1 MKRYVWPMA
10 AVLLLAVA
18 PCARAQS
25 TDQWVGLMATAV
37 EGVGQA
43 AGEAV
48 QGGSSLFVTATGH
61 AKLPSPIADAF
72 LLNIEGQSS
81 SAVEAS
87 RKHDERLKAARE
99 IAARFSIIIDIGTT
113 GYSREV
119 DQAAQ
124 RARNARVQAQIQAQ
138 GEARRAGA
146 TVPPV
151 NFDQSDIPEAFVV
164 RTGVRF
170 HSADP
175 TQLPA
180 FLDALKAAGID
191 DMSGN
196 LVGPR
201 PPVLF
206 GAAQVLGFGGLAEV
220 DDAVWD
226 RASQDAMARAR
237 RQAEVLAAASGRSV
251 GEVRQI
257 MLLTRQVE
265 GEDVSVTVAARYS
278 FK

>member
-1 MKRYVWPMA
+1 MKRLVWPLA
-10 AVLLLAVA
+10 TILLAA
-18 PCARAQS
+18 SPAAHAQN
-25 TDQWVGLMATAV
+25 TEQWAGLMATAV

-43 AGEAV
+43 AGEAAE
-48 QGGSSLFVTATGH
+48 GGSSVFVTATGH

-72 LLNIEGQSS
+72 LINIEGKSG

-99 IAARFSIIIDIGTT
+99 IAARFNIIMDFGSTS
-113 GYSREV
+113 YVRET

-124 RARNARVQAQIQAQ
+124 QERTTRMQAQIQEQA
-138 GEARRAGA
+138 EARRTGRAVQPL
-146 TVPPV
+146 T
-151 NFDQSDIPEAFVV
+151 FDQADLPEVFVV

-170 HSADP
+170 HAANP

-180 FLDALKAAGID
+180 FIDALKAAGID

-206 GAAQVLGFGGLAEV
+206 GAAQVLGFGGLADV

-237 RQAEVLAAASGRSV
+237 RQAEVLAAASGRGV
-251 GEVRQI
+251 GDVKQI
-257 MLLTRQVE
+257 MLLTRAVE

>member
-1 MKRYVWPMA
+1 MKRLVWPVA
-10 AVLLLAVA
+10 AVLLAAA
-18 PCARAQS
+18 PAARAQN
-25 TDQWVGLMATAV
+25 TQQWAGLMATAV

-43 AGEAV
+43 AGEAA
-48 QGGSSLFVTATGH
+48 QAGSSVFVTATGH

-72 LLNIEGQSS
+72 LTNIEGKSV

-99 IAARFSIIIDIGTT
+99 IAARFNITVDFGSTS
-113 GYSREV
+113 YAREV

-124 RARNARVQAQIQAQ
+124 RERSAKVQAQIQEQA
-138 GEARRAGA
+138 EARRTGR
-146 TVPPV
+146 PV
-151 NFDQSDIPEAFVV
+151 SPLNLDQSDLPEVFVV

-170 HSADP
+170 HAANAA
-175 TQLPA
+175 QLPA
-180 FLDALKAAGID
+180 FLDALSAAGVE

-201 PPVLF
+201 PPSPF
-206 GAAQVLGFGGLAEV
+206 GASQVLGFGGLAEV
-220 DDAVWD
+220 DDVLWD

-237 RQAEVLAAASGRSV
+237 RQAEVLAAASGRSL
-251 GEVRQI
+251 GEVKQI
-257 MLLTRQVE
+257 MLLTRTVE
-265 GEDVSVTVAARYS
+265 GEDVSVTIAARYG